1 MASEK
6 YVGTLGP
13 GNAFRE
19 WLLQV
24 LGERIGDR
32 NSKVNVYRVMPASHT
47 VCRYEFP
54 ASGFSVVAKFYGE
67 HLGGTNGTSGYDL
80 VQAMENE
87 FYTLKKIE
95 PLVDIPRPLAMHRDF
110 HCALLTEYI
119 QGRSFYKYLKRD
131 DRLYDRLTAIASLQ
145 RRLHDQTRS
154 NYWKD
159 KVFARFHRDLDH
171 LHLDN
176 ATRTKYNRLLGEW
189 WHSPFLDRS
198 HGCRVHGDANP
209 MNYLFSQSKVYMLD
223 LESSREHANP
233 LHDLGIVAA
242 ELKFYFA
249 FHRGDGRNGRALHRP
264 LSLAIRRNE
273 PEFYAITRALPFFM
287 SQGLLRMARLGLGSD
302 ERAFVFREAEACLES
317 IRG

>member
-1 MASEK
+1 MAREK
-6 YVGTLGP
+6 YVDTLGP

-19 WLLQV
+19 WLVQV
-24 LGERIGDR
+24 LGERIDDR
-32 NSKVNVYRVMPASHT
+32 SGKVNVYRVMPASHT
-47 VCRYEFP
+47 VCRYEFK
-54 ASGFSVVAKFYGE
+54 ASGLSVVAKFYSE
-67 HLGGTNGTSGYDL
+67 HLSGTRKYDP

-131 DRLYDRLTAIASLQ
+131 DGLYDRLTAIASLQ
-145 RRLHDQTRS
+145 RRLHDQTGCEYR
-154 NYWKD
+154 KE
-159 KVFARFHRDLDH
+159 KAFARFHKNLDQ
-171 LHLDN
+171 LRLDN
-176 ATRTKYNRLLGEW
+176 TTRTKYNCLLGEW

-209 MNYLFSQSKVYMLD
+209 MNYLFSQNKVYMLD
-223 LESSREHANP
+223 LESSREYANP
-233 LHDLGIVAA
+233 VHDLGIVAA

-249 FHRGDGRNGRALHRP
+249 VHRGDGRMAEPYIGHYLWRY
-264 LSLAIRRNE
+264 SRNE

-287 SQGLLRMARLGLGSD
+287 SQGLLRMARLRLGSD